1 VLFPSVLSPAR
12 LTNLAKGKATSA
24 RRLPPVL
31 CFPFRTGAAVKLVGQ
46 PAVPAPQITQES
58 SRPVLRPLESSL
70 HQQGDV
76 EEEHCER
83 RGCQRWEPARHV
95 PLSLL
100 PAANRRRAC
109 PRRRQVRGGGR
120 WLLSSVTSSRSGATS
135 LRSLRLQRTSID
147 HVEPTAAQVRCAY
160 RRSPDCIQ
168 ALVCP
173 RSASAPGAGGGR
185 VIWLTRR
192 LLQSSGGE
200 LTFVCRARAREYQIV
215 RTAASDTDPGGQS
228 RD

>member
-1 VLFPSVLSPAR
+1 
-12 LTNLAKGKATSA
+12 
-24 RRLPPVL
+24 VL
-31 CFPFRTGAAVKLVGQ
+31 CFPFRMGAAVKLVGQ

-83 RGCQRWEPARHV
+83 RGCQRWEPVRHV
-95 PLSLL
+95 PLSLR

-135 LRSLRLQRTSID
+135 LRSLRLLRTSID
-147 HVEPTAAQVRCAY
+147 HVEPAAAQVRCAY

-168 ALVCP
+168 ALARP

-185 VIWLTRR
+185 VIWLTHR

-200 LTFVCRARAREYQIV
+200 VTFVCRARASTRSCIQLRQIP
-215 RTAASDTDPGGQS
+215 TPAGASQGIEHPRHTDLRPLK
-228 RD
+228 